1 MVFLDA
7 FSLYILPSQPSEYG
21 LIPLKR
27 FYFVIPLLL
36 LGACSGK
43 DFDTKGLSEG
53 MKGNADWVRDAF
65 GVPVTRVPKEPDA
78 GPFPGIVTDDRPEV
92 RSQKQR
98 AELTAELNGDR
109 ATAAK
114 VQAAVEK
121 SGDKAR
127 YVAFNGKPPAAQL
140 IALAPETVALP
151 DGVRDIDTVDP
162 SRLGG
167 WSDVGEIDFKE
178 GSAELP
184 EEAGKLL
191 SQAAHLL
198 KTNLDARIAGYSA
211 SDRLALPG
219 KGPHESNRYLADLR
233 ARKVAEALVK
243 LGAPANKL
251 IVGPAV
257 EAERKSS
264 DKVEIIID
272 Y

>member
-1 MVFLDA
+1 
-7 FSLYILPSQPSEYG
+7 
-21 LIPLKR
+21 LKR

-36 LGACSGK
+36 LGACS
-43 DFDTKGLSEG
+43 FDTKGLSEG

-65 GVPVTRVPKEPDA
+65 GEPVTRIPKEPDA

-98 AELTAELNGDR
+98 TALIGELNGDR

-114 VQAAVEK
+114 MQAAMSK
-121 SGDKAR
+121 SDDKTR
-127 YVAFNGKPPAAQL
+127 YIAFNGKGPTAQPITL
-140 IALAPETVALP
+140 TQETLTLP

-162 SRLGG
+162 TRLGG
-167 WSDVGEIDFKE
+167 WSDLGEIDFKE

-184 EEAGKLL
+184 EDAEKVLA
-191 SQAAHLL
+191 QAAHLL
-198 KTNLDARIAGYSA
+198 KTNLDARLAGYSA

-233 ARKVAEALVK
+233 ARKVAQALLA
-243 LGAPANKL
+243 LGVSPHKL
-251 IVGPAV
+251 IVGPAI
-257 EAERKSS
+257 EADRKSA